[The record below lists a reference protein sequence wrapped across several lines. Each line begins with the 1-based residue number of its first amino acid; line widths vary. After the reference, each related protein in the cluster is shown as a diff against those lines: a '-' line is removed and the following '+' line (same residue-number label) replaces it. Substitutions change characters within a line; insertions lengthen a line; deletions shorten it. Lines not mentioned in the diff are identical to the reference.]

1 MSKHRVEDNLDY
13 KKDTA
18 TGSVVNDN
26 ASAYHNA
33 RMRAGKTQI
42 QEQRMKKI
50 ETDLETLTNLLR
62 KLTDG

>member
-1 MSKHRVEDNLDY
+1 MSKHRVEENLDY

-33 RMRAGKTQI
+33 RMRAGKSQI
-42 QEQRMKKI
+42 QEQRLSQI
-50 ETDLETLTNLLR
+50 ETDLETITKLLR
-62 KLTDG
+62 KLTNG